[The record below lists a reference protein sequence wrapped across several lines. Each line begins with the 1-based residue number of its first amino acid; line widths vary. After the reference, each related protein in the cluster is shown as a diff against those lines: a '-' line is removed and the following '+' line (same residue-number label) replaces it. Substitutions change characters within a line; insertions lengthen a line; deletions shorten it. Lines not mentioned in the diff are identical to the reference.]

1 MAGAVAAM
9 PAVPWKALAPT
20 GKAAVALLWLL
31 VLVPA
36 WWYSPAAKDA
46 FRLPKLMLAEW
57 LGLASLLPLAWQ
69 LSRVPRIGWRDLWRW
84 PAVRAVVPLLAIATL
99 GLATSAHALH
109 VRQGLIDLWIGAACL
124 VGWSVALPAGRLGR
138 LLGLLLV
145 PAIAL
150 AVLGILQ
157 FHGVLHAPVGGMHGT
172 APRFSVI
179 SRAGNPGDLGAF
191 LVLPCLVAQWLLAR
205 APRRRGWLLAALAIC
220 AYGVAITQTVA
231 ALSALLVGS
240 LVLWGAALGRGV
252 AAGQRA
258 RIAGAV
264 VALGLVAALAA
275 AAVPALRQRVAD
287 KLAAARHGDW
297 NDVLTGRVDGWR
309 AALWM
314 LGQHPWSGVGQGAFR
329 AEFAPAKL
337 ALLDRGA
344 RPFYSGQQQ
353 SFVNAHD
360 EALEVGADL
369 GWPGLVALAWA
380 LWVLAAAVRAGDARD
395 ASNGGD
401 GGVERSDP
409 TAGQA
414 PGERAAR
421 ADAALAM
428 AGTAALGVLALVD
441 FPFRIA
447 LVAFPALLLLAW
459 VLARAGAAVA
469 AEGGA

>member
-1 MAGAVAAM
+1 
-9 PAVPWKALAPT
+9 
-20 GKAAVALLWLL
+20 
-31 VLVPA
+31 
-36 WWYSPAAKDA
+36 
-46 FRLPKLMLAEW
+46 
-57 LGLASLLPLAWQ
+57 
-69 LSRVPRIGWRDLWRW
+69 
-84 PAVRAVVPLLAIATL
+84 
-99 GLATSAHALH
+99 
-109 VRQGLIDLWIGAACL
+109 
-124 VGWSVALPAGRLGR
+124 VALPAGRLGR

-157 FHGVLHAPVGGMHGT
+157 FHGVLHAPVGGMHG
-172 APRFSVI
+172 AAARFSVI

-240 LVLWGAALGRGV
+240 LVLWGAVLGRGV

-275 AAVPALRQRVAD
+275 AVVPALRQRVAD

-380 LWVLAAAVRAGDARD
+380 LWVLVAAVRAGNACDARD
-395 ASNGGD
+395 ASGGGD
-401 GGVERSDP
+401 AGVERP
-409 TAGQA
+409 GPAAGQTPA
-414 PGERAAR
+414 ERAVR

-428 AGTAALGVLALVD
+428 AGTAALGVLSLVD

-469 AEGGA
+469 AEGAA